1 MMHTHPNV
9 ASRSKL
15 VLRDVMDRCKEKNRE
30 HEVLFD
36 FKKNELYLLHTNKHR
51 IIDESQK
58 K

>member
-1 MMHTHPNV
+1 M